1 MKRILLL
8 TLSLTLLFSANAQL
22 GGLLKKKKD
31 KEQTAVTDTT
41 AKPEQSEPE
50 QKEKKKGGGFFQK
63 VIGKVSKVAG
73 NTVMSGSGITA
84 VGDLAEADVIVSVG
98 TNIYS
103 KDLGLVV
110 NDFLG
115 KDWINNGDFTMLQ
128 IANKDAYQFYK
139 YDGIIKVN
147 GKELKHA
154 GMGVHTAT
162 ENPGTGNK
170 KITFE
175 KVGAIEGSFEVPLP
189 TKNIKLIS
197 INGQTRDA
205 KVDFTKDVVLEVANY
220 STETNSLIRVDVV
233 GTIMGIRSLYCV
245 GYLKPAAKITI
256 PAAAFRNME
265 TENKLNY
272 KNCYLTISD
281 QLLVNVV
288 NPTGKIP
295 PSQMAIIGSNDGKW
309 IDVTDSKDI
318 EKGFTL
324 KTGNAVTVKRNAAFA
339 KPLSMAKN
347 VAVSSFYTYGT
358 TYSYGESTNRWTQVE
373 TTKEI
378 QFPEVPD
385 EYLNAMLED
394 LYKKMTAAYS
404 EVTGKTVLPA
414 GTVPSLPAYAN
425 TQKFMRD
432 EVNNDENFLKAY
444 KNLEPTRTFNSV
456 SNSYYGDGVMLK
468 EAKADALLKV
478 SLICQLSWDDKPKMT
493 PYMAIELVG
502 EANGDFRSFMG
513 NTKYF
518 TMNIKGDGYEL
529 KKKEPVEFNKVF
541 QVDAFVSQFKKALQE
556 LKIKEQTMP
565 DYETVWNLQK

>member
-1 MKRILLL
+1 MKKILLL
-8 TLSLTLLFSANAQL
+8 VVATIFLLSANAQL
-22 GGLLKKKKD
+22 GGLFKKKKEQ
-31 KEQTAVTDTT
+31 EQTAVADTSIKQNEKATD
-41 AKPEQSEPE
+41 KD
-50 QKEKKKGGGFFQK
+50 EKKKGGGLLQK
-63 VIGKVSKVAG
+63 VVGKIAKVAG
-73 NTVMSGSGITA
+73 NTVMGASGITA
-84 VGDLAEADVIVSVG
+84 VGDLADADVIVSVG

-115 KDWINNGDFTMLQ
+115 KEWVNNGDFTMLQ

-139 YDGIIKVN
+139 YDGTIRVN

-154 GMGVHTAT
+154 SMGVHTAT

-175 KVGAIEGSFEVPLP
+175 KGGAIEGTFEVPLP

-197 INGQTRDA
+197 INGQTKDA
-205 KVDFTKDVVLEVANY
+205 KVDFTKDVVLEIANY

-233 GTIMGIRSLYCV
+233 GTIIGIRSLYCV
-245 GYLKPAAKITI
+245 AYLKPAAKITI

-295 PSQMAIIGSNDGKW
+295 ASQMAIIGSNDGKW

-324 KTGNAVTVKRNAAFA
+324 KTGNAVTIKKNAAFA

-347 VAVSSFYTYGT
+347 VAVSSFYTFGT

-385 EYLNAMLED
+385 AYLNTMLDD
-394 LYKKMTAAYS
+394 LYKKMTAAYA
-404 EVTGKTVLPA
+404 EVTGNTVLPVA
-414 GTVPSLPAYAN
+414 TVPSLPAYAN

-444 KNLEPTRTFNSV
+444 KNLEPTRSFNSV

-518 TMNIKGDGYEL
+518 TMNIKGEGYEL

-541 QVDAFVSQFKKALQE
+541 QVDAFVNQFKKALEE
-556 LKIKEQTMP
+556 LKTKETANG
-565 DYETVWNLQK
+565 DYERVWNLQR